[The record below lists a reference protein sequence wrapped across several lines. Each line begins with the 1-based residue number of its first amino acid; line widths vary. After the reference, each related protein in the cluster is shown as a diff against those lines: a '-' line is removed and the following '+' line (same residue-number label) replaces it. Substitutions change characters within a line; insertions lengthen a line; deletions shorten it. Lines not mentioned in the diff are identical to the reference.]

1 MTEVKIKDEVL
12 RTAAGE
18 GMDAFVEAVVG
29 AIYDS
34 IGGELTAETMSRLNA
49 SQITLL
55 AYMILRDEVCEG
67 GFVQLI
73 HNGYGAFIY
82 KNPFARMMKEWGI
95 DSLRQVISQ
104 SHKYYNKYHEL
115 IERECTD
122 EEFHAL
128 FEQCPEFDDFDDDFV
143 VNEEQYTNLV
153 ACYLDDHLEDFVTVE
168 S

>member
-1 MTEVKIKDEVL
+1 MTDVKIKDEVL

-18 GMDAFVEAVVG
+18 GMDAFVEAVVS
-29 AIYDS
+29 AIYES

-49 SQITLL
+49 NQITLL

-104 SHKYYNKYHEL
+104 SHKYYNKYHVL
-115 IERECTD
+115 IERECSD
-122 EEFHAL
+122 DEFHAL

-153 ACYLDDHLEDFVTVE
+153 ACYLDDHLDDFVTVVE
-168 S
+168 